1 VNGPAGEDRDRL
13 KRLDGQV
20 LHRLTHQAA
29 DSPRKRGHYNL
40 HPVLD
45 DPVQRLCLAAEPESY
60 FRPHRHSSRG
70 KWELF
75 LALRG
80 AAAVLT
86 FDARGTVVE
95 RVEIAA
101 GGETPAV
108 EIPPGAWHALAVLE
122 QSTLL
127 FEVKPGPYVPATDK
141 DFASWS
147 PEEDSPGRSAVT
159 AWLRTARAGDL
170 LPR

>member
-1 VNGPAGEDRDRL
+1 M

-20 LHRLTHQAA
+20 LRRLMLQAA
-29 DSPRKRGHYNL
+29 GSPRNRGHYNL

-45 DPVQRLCLAAEPESY
+45 DPVQRFCLAAGRSSY
-60 FRPHRHSSRG
+60 FRPHRHRARG

-80 AAAVLT
+80 GAAVLT
-86 FDARGTVVE
+86 FDTRGTVVE

-101 GGETPAV
+101 GGGTPAV
-108 EIPPGAWHALAVLE
+108 EIPPGAWHTLAVLE
-122 QSTLL
+122 GSTLL

-141 DFASWS
+141 DFASWA
-147 PEEDSPGRSAVT
+147 PAEDSPERSAFT
-159 AWLRTARAGDL
+159 AWFRAALPGDPP
-170 LPR
+170 PR

>member
-1 VNGPAGEDRDRL
+1 M
-13 KRLDGQV
+13 KRLDEEV
-20 LHRLTHQAA
+20 LRRLTLQAA
-29 DSPRKRGHYNL
+29 GSPRKRAHFNL
-40 HPVLD
+40 HPVLG
-45 DPVQRLCLAAEPESY
+45 DPVQRLCLAAGPESY
-60 FRPHRHSSRG
+60 FRPHRHGDRE

-101 GGETPAV
+101 GGGTPAV

-122 QSTLL
+122 RSTLL

-141 DFASWS
+141 DFASWA
-147 PEEDSPGRSAVT
+147 PAEDSPEGSAFT
-159 AWLRTARAGDL
+159 AWFRTARPGDR
-170 LPR
+170 PPSTAESG